1 MQANRLPAARGYAW
15 IIEAGGLC
23 KRSPLVL
30 AASVLSFWM
39 FLLVLALIPLLG
51 TIAIAAVMPIM
62 SVGLYR
68 IYRNVEVQRPAHPAQ
83 LLSAPRAR
91 WLPLA
96 ILGGINFVLS
106 MACVHLASLI
116 DGGTLLAMMQGKA
129 QIKPE
134 TLDQPGVFET
144 ALVMWLLSSLLM
156 MANWFAPLLVGLRD
170 LSPGKALFFSFVACW
185 RNLRPLVVFAS
196 TYFMIFAIL
205 PSLLIGLIPPLAV
218 VVVGVLP
225 LVALPIFYGAFN
237 ACVKDVFGDL
247 D

>member
-15 IIEAGGLC
+15 IIEAGALC

-39 FLLVLALIPLLG
+39 VLLVLAMVPVLR
-51 TIAIAAVMPIM
+51 TIAIAAIMPIL
-62 SVGLYR
+62 SVGLYL
-68 IYRNVEVQRPAHPAQ
+68 IYRNVEAQRPAHPAQ

-96 ILGGINFVLS
+96 ILGAINFALS
-106 MACVHLASLI
+106 LACAHLASLI
-116 DGGTLLAMMQGKA
+116 DGGTFMALMQGELPFKA
-129 QIKPE
+129 E
-134 TLDQPGVFET
+134 TLDQPGVFE
-144 ALVMWLLSSLLM
+144 AVLVMWLLSCLLT

-196 TYFMIFAIL
+196 TFFMIFVIL
-205 PSLLIGLIPPLAV
+205 PGLLIGLIPPLAA